1 MFLSFTFTLHCRRKQ
16 FLRYCLKAF
25 CTKQMLKSHIKNHFK
40 INGKETIIMPKK
52 GKFVK
57 FKNYERKRTPSFIMY
72 ADFESI

>member
-16 FLRYCLKAF
+16 FPRYCLKAF

-40 INGKETIIMPKK
+40 INGKETIILPKK

-57 FKNYERKRTPSFIMY
+57 FKNYERKMTSSFLMY

>member
-40 INGKETIIMPKK
+40 INGKETIILPKK
-52 GKFVK
+52 GKLLNSK
-57 FKNYERKRTPSFIMY
+57 TMKEK
-72 ADFESI
+72 